1 MSDTHDRESK
11 LQLARSRPATPEPNP
26 GLEEIFRRHKK
37 QVLTTAYRV
46 TGNAQDAEDV
56 LQTIFMRL
64 ARQEGGSPL
73 SSSPGGYLHRASIN
87 AALDVVRSRKS
98 ARSGPLEDVEA
109 TLASV
114 PAKQPDRLQDAS
126 EIRQQ
131 VRQALSE
138 LSPKS
143 AEIFTLR
150 YFEGYGNN
158 EIATMLGTSRST
170 INVILHR
177 TRQRLKEKISDYVGE
192 GS

>member
-1 MSDTHDRESK
+1 MGDKENREHT
-11 LQLARSRPATPEPNP
+11 LQFARSKSASPESNP
-26 GLEEIFRRHKK
+26 GLEDIFKQHKR
-37 QVLTTAYRV
+37 QVMQTAYRV

-56 LQTIFMRL
+56 LQTVFMRL

-73 SSSPGGYLHRASIN
+73 SNSPGGYLHRASIN

-98 ARSGPLEDVEA
+98 ARSGSLEDVEG

-114 PAKQPDRLQDAS
+114 PAERPDKQQDAS
-126 EIRQQ
+126 EIREQ
-131 VRQALSE
+131 VRRALAE

-158 EIATMLGTSRST
+158 EIAIMLGTSRST